1 MLQSIRI
8 PASLSGAGKKHHRE
22 STRLAPTV
30 HSFYA
35 VFMINIVLSLGML
48 AGFAL
53 IWGAWR
59 LLRRDGLGQKVWLM
73 IAAAMVIF
81 ANVAIWTV
89 PDEQG
94 QSLVNRGAE

>member
-1 MLQSIRI
+1 M
-8 PASLSGAGKKHHRE
+8 PDKKHHDE
-22 STRLAPTV
+22 SARLVPNV

-35 VFMINIVLSLGML
+35 VVMVNIVLSLGML

-59 LLRRDGLGQKVWLM
+59 MWRREGAGQKMWLM
-73 IAAAMVIF
+73 VAAALVIF

-89 PDEQG
+89 PDKQG
-94 QSLVNRGAE
+94 RSLLQQGPSQ